1 MSQQQRVLNKKL
13 SQIFRINGL
22 TVRPDAMQPLY
33 DVLEGEPEWESVL
46 NQVLEQVQQQKLK
59 GGCVG
64 REAVETALSSLAARK
79 VQGSTLPFEAVD
91 AFALPPMRFDSTR
104 KALLPAE
111 SAPLH
116 ADALAKAALF
126 ATRLAL
132 VEQRVRRNE
141 LFKPPV
147 LAHGAAQKEFLQLT
161 NIDALAG
168 RSGTRVVLGM
178 LTELQEGTIFLE
190 DAHGYVPLDLTD
202 AKSTTG
208 LFTRHSIVLAEGE
221 MTAAGVFRVSVLGLP
236 PMEPRALSIASL
248 GGVDLLRPPAAAA
261 EHASTVAGTD
271 LHPAGA
277 ASAMVIVLSDVW
289 LDQPSTLAQL
299 EVLFGGYEAE
309 GAKSVKC
316 GKTPVP
322 VASFFVFVLCGN
334 FSSPAAA
341 AANTRR
347 AELTALF
354 RNLAAAAAKFPSIA
368 QHSRWVLVPGPDD
381 PCRAPADVLPRAPLS
396 EVIAA
401 DVLRALPHA
410 ELLSSP
416 ARLVVCGQQVVI
428 AREGLLAKMKR
439 CVVVPPNVEAETSD
453 LHKHL
458 VKTLLDQ
465 AHLNPL
471 PPTESAA
478 YWKHDHALWLH
489 PAPEVLVLADRG
501 NQYDVEYEDTLAFNP
516 GAFATTFSW
525 QVYYPDTR
533 KAEVSSL
540 SE

>member
-1 MSQQQRVLNKKL
+1 M
-13 SQIFRINGL
+13 
-22 TVRPDAMQPLY
+22 
-33 DVLEGEPEWESVL
+33 
-46 NQVLEQVQQQKLK
+46 
-59 GGCVG
+59 
-64 REAVETALSSLAARK
+64 
-79 VQGSTLPFEAVD
+79 QGSTLPFEAVD

-248 GGVDLLRPPAAAA
+248 GGVDLLRPRRRRRAR
-261 EHASTVAGTD
+261 
-271 LHPAGA
+271 LHRRGHRPPPGGG

-299 EVLFGGYEAE
+299 EKHFGGYEAE

-322 VASFFVFVLCGN
+322 VASF
-334 FSSPAAA
+334 SSSCSAATSRRPPPPPP
-341 AANTRR
+341 TRGAPR
-347 AELTALF
+347 PTALF

-381 PCRAPADVLPRAPLS
+381 PCRAPADVLRARRS
-396 EVIAA
+396 
-401 DVLRALPHA
+401 RR
-410 ELLSSP
+410 SSP
-416 ARLVVCGQQVVI
+416 PTSSARSPTPSSSR
-428 AREGLLAKMKR
+428 ARRA
-439 CVVVPPNVEAETSD
+439 SS
-453 LHKHL
+453 
-458 VKTLLDQ
+458 
-465 AHLNPL
+465 
-471 PPTESAA
+471 SAA
-478 YWKHDHALWLH
+478 SRW
-489 PAPEVLVLADRG
+489 
-501 NQYDVEYEDTLAFNP
+501 
-516 GAFATTFSW
+516 
-525 QVYYPDTR
+525 
-533 KAEVSSL
+533 
-540 SE
+540 

>member
-190 DAHGYVPLDLTD
+190 DAHGYVPLDLTE

-322 VASFFVFVLCGN
+322 VASCFVFVLCGN

-347 AELTALF
+347 
-354 RNLAAAAAKFPSIA
+354 
-368 QHSRWVLVPGPDD
+368 
-381 PCRAPADVLPRAPLS
+381 
-396 EVIAA
+396 
-401 DVLRALPHA
+401 A

>member
-190 DAHGYVPLDLTD
+190 DAHGYVPLDLTE

-221 MTAAGVFRVSVLGLP
+221 MTAAGVFRVSVL
-236 PMEPRALSIASL
+236 
-248 GGVDLLRPPAAAA
+248 
-261 EHASTVAGTD
+261 
-271 LHPAGA
+271 
-277 ASAMVIVLSDVW
+277 
-289 LDQPSTLAQL
+289 AQ
-299 EVLFGGYEAE
+299 
-309 GAKSVKC
+309 AKSV
-316 GKTPVP
+316 
-322 VASFFVFVLCGN
+322 
-334 FSSPAAA
+334 
-341 AANTRR
+341 
-347 AELTALF
+347 
-354 RNLAAAAAKFPSIA
+354 
-368 QHSRWVLVPGPDD
+368 
-381 PCRAPADVLPRAPLS
+381 
-396 EVIAA
+396 
-401 DVLRALPHA
+401 
-410 ELLSSP
+410 
-416 ARLVVCGQQVVI
+416 
-428 AREGLLAKMKR
+428 M
-439 CVVVPPNVEAETSD
+439 
-453 LHKHL
+453 
-458 VKTLLDQ
+458 
-465 AHLNPL
+465 
-471 PPTESAA
+471 
-478 YWKHDHALWLH
+478 
-489 PAPEVLVLADRG
+489 
-501 NQYDVEYEDTLAFNP
+501 
-516 GAFATTFSW
+516 
-525 QVYYPDTR
+525 
-533 KAEVSSL
+533 
-540 SE
+540 

>member
-147 LAHGAAQKEFLQLT
+147 LAHGAGAEGVPAAHEHRRARGAER
-161 NIDALAG
+161 DARRPG
-168 RSGTRVVLGM
+168 
-178 LTELQEGTIFLE
+178 
-190 DAHGYVPLDLTD
+190 DAHRAAGGHHLPRGRPRLR
-202 AKSTTG
+202 AARPHRGEETTG

-439 CVVVPPNVEAETSD
+439 CVVVPPNVEAETAD

-489 PAPEVLVLADRG
+489 PEPEVLVLADRG

-525 QVYYPDTR
+525 QVYYPETR